1 MTGIL
6 IPAPPVGDLV
16 IRLISAC
23 HTTCSGPE
31 PSITLNMLTVYTGT
45 MNALSESIIVDRRLN
60 LLRPQSNVLKAQINT
75 MPQGELR
82 GKKPEILPA
91 QGSLSV
97 CQ

>member
-1 MTGIL
+1 MN
-6 IPAPPVGDLV
+6 
-16 IRLISAC
+16 SAC
-23 HTTCSGPE
+23 HTTFSGPE

-45 MNALSESIIVDRRLN
+45 MNVLSESIIVDRRLN

-82 GKKPEILPA
+82 GKKPELLPV

-97 CQ
+97 CQCASST